1 MSSLD
6 SLPADQRAVLQLV
19 LQRGRSYD
27 DIAAMLSID
36 RAGVRDRA
44 LAALDSLGPQTR
56 VAPERRAL
64 ITDYLLGQLPGPV
77 ADQVRDRLAQS
88 ASERAW
94 ARVLSSELAPLSSGP
109 LPEIPAEAAGG
120 APLANE
126 TAASELPAPMP
137 APAEPAAATE
147 PAAPPPASER
157 PPTHAPVPPEP
168 APHEPEPALHEPEP
182 GLQKPEPARPEPAPT
197 PFEPG
202 PAAAPTAAATQPPPT
217 PPDED
222 GKSSDGRPRSKLGGA
237 ILIGLGAV
245 IVALIAI
252 IVVSLASGGSSKS
265 SSSSTAAS
273 HSTTSSAA
281 ASTATSSA
289 ADSSAVP
296 VAQINLTSPNPSSK
310 AKGVAEVVKEGTNT
324 GILIVATGLAANS
337 KHPPNAYAV
346 WLYNSPTDSHILG
359 FVNPGITSS
368 GKLQTE
374 GGLPANASHY
384 KELIVTLET
393 QATPHAPGQIILQ
406 GPLTGA

>member
-1 MSSLD
+1 MPMSSLD

-27 DIAAMLSID
+27 DIAGMLSID

-64 ITDYLLGQLPGPV
+64 ITDYLLGQLPRPV

-120 APLANE
+120 APPANE
-126 TAASELPAPMP
+126 TVASEAPAPMP
-137 APAEPAAATE
+137 APAEPAAASE
-147 PAAPPPASER
+147 PAAPPAPEP
-157 PPTHAPVPPEP
+157 PPTNAPAPEP
-168 APHEPEPALHEPEP
+168 PPTNAPAPPEPEPA
-182 GLQKPEPARPEPAPT
+182 
-197 PFEPG
+197 
-202 PAAAPTAAATQPPPT
+202 AAPAIAAAATQPPPT
-217 PPDED
+217 PQDED
-222 GKSSDGRPRSKLGGA
+222 GKSSEGRPRSKLGGA

-265 SSSSTAAS
+265 SSSATAAS

-310 AKGVAEVVKEGTNT
+310 AKGVAEVVKEGANT

-346 WLYNSPTDSHILG
+346 WLYSSPTDSHILG
-359 FVNPGITSS
+359 FVNPGVTSN
-368 GKLQTE
+368 GKLQTQ